1 MDSWEGLYL
10 GEMKAQRVILLVGG
24 LVLILVG
31 VLWTLQGL
39 GMVGGSVMSG
49 VTLWAIV
56 GPIVALVGAYLMWRA
71 SRRTPSRAGSSDPP
85 TPSS

>member
-1 MDSWEGLYL
+1 
-10 GEMKAQRVILLVGG
+10 MKAQRVILLIGG
-24 LVLILVG
+24 LVLLMVG

-49 VTLWAIV
+49 ATLWAIV
-56 GPIVALVGAYLMWRA
+56 GPVVALVGAYLMWRA
-71 SRRTPSRAGSSDPP
+71 RRRTSSSARSSGTP